1 MSLQTGRVVSFETFR
16 RERESRRARV
26 LPYLAPTESASPCL
40 AERLNGVPL
49 CLPER
54 LNGVPPRLPERG
66 SPFRGVELTDREVEH
81 RQRMLRYLS
90 DGGVGTPEEVPYG

>member
-40 AERLNGVPL
+40 
-49 CLPER
+49 PER
-54 LNGVPPRLPERG
+54 LNGVPPCLPATG
-66 SPFRGVELTDREVEH
+66 SPFRGIELTDREVEH
-81 RQRMLRYLS
+81 RQRMLRHLS
-90 DGGVGTPEEVPYG
+90 DGGVGTPEHTGEDSLPYG

>member
-1 MSLQTGRVVSFETFR
+1 MSLQAGRVVSFETFR

-26 LPYLAPTESASPCL
+26 LPYLAPTEAASPC
-40 AERLNGVPL
+40 
-49 CLPER
+49 
-54 LNGVPPRLPERG
+54 LPERG

-81 RQRMLRYLS
+81 RQRMLRHLS